1 MNFLNPELEI
11 KNTESAIK
19 NKQKK
24 LLTGLRVFKYF
35 VTLVLKLKKKKK
47 KKKEANKKKTKTK
60 TKMKQNIVPF
70 IQTQGRNS
78 YSSYSRL
85 TY

>member
-24 LLTGLRVFKYF
+24 LLTGLRGFKYF
-35 VTLVLKLKKKKK
+35 VTLVLKFKK

-60 TKMKQNIVPF
+60 KKMKQNIVPF